1 MKQKV
6 TTNTYRMNEYK
17 KYLPEI
23 EHLQPFEVEIAIT
36 TCLVSFNLLQNEFN
50 SCIASNKSKL
60 EHYGYG
66 SSSFCPFAAFTD
78 HFAGSLV
85 IGAPGGTLEVG
96 FPLPFG
102 LFPAV
107 DCFVSASVSAFGWV
121 SILGSSSSLGTETA
135 RAGPGFCSS
144 SVNGQNKERH

>member
-1 MKQKV
+1 MKTK
-6 TTNTYRMNEYK
+6 NLHKYRPTK
-17 KYLPEI
+17 
-23 EHLQPFEVEIAIT
+23 IT

-66 SSSFCPFAAFTD
+66 SSSF
-78 HFAGSLV
+78 HFGGSLV
-85 IGAPGGTLEVG
+85 IGSPGGTLDVD

-107 DCFVSASVSAFGWV
+107 DCFVSAFAAVTVNDHLSLDVSKRQNLIKLD
-121 SILGSSSSLGTETA
+121 ILRLLPEKNSKTSFRNPSMM
-135 RAGPGFCSS
+135 
-144 SVNGQNKERH
+144 K